1 MKPKGLRSEFASFWN
16 FDPETVFLNHGSF
29 GACPTEVNNYRAG
42 LLDRLEKQPVN
53 FIQREY
59 MPRITGIIE
68 KLENFTG
75 ASPGSIV
82 LVTNTTTGINT
93 VLSNLSINPG
103 DELVTTGQE
112 YFSSANILRTSA
124 AKYDAKCVEVQIESP
139 VSGPDQ
145 VIDSILSGVT
155 PRTVLVLID
164 HISSP
169 TGMIFPVKELVSRLD
184 LLGIDVLVD
193 GAHGPGM
200 VPLNL
205 DELGAAYYTGNC
217 HKWMCAPKTAALLYV
232 RPDKQRNFRPALMSH
247 IASDFDVEMS
257 DFQIEFFWNGTIDP
271 TPRMSIPF
279 TIDFMESLHP
289 GGWTGIMNEN
299 HEKAIRAERLICGR
313 LGIEPSCPESMIGS
327 MAAIPLSWKPPSDLP
342 PPEGSDPLQN
352 WLFREKQIEIH
363 VTFTS
368 IPHGRFLRLSAQI
381 YNSDAEFEYLC
392 ESLMEAPTSLL

>member
-1 MKPKGLRSEFASFWN
+1 MKPRKLRNKFASFWN
-16 FDPETVFLNHGSF
+16 FDPDMVFLNHGSF
-29 GACPTEVNNYRAG
+29 GACPTEVNRYRTR
-42 LLDRLEKQPVN
+42 LLNRLEKQPVD

-59 MPRITGIIE
+59 MPRITGILE

-82 LVTNTTTGINT
+82 LVTNATTGINT

-103 DELVTTGQE
+103 DELITTGQE
-112 YFSSANILRTSA
+112 YFASANILRTNA
-124 AKYDAKCVEVQIESP
+124 EKYDAKCVEVPIKTP

-155 PRTVLVLID
+155 SRTVLVLID

-169 TGMIFPVKELVSRLD
+169 TGMVFPVKELVRRLD
-184 LLGIDVLVD
+184 QLGIDVLVD

-200 VPLNL
+200 IPLNL
-205 DELGAAYYTGNC
+205 EELGAAYYTGNC
-217 HKWMCAPKTAALLYV
+217 HKWLCAPKTAALLYV
-232 RPDKQRNFRPALMSH
+232 RPDRQKNFRPAVMSH
-247 IASDFDVEMS
+247 VASEFDIEMS

-289 GGWTGIMNEN
+289 DGWTGIMNEN
-299 HEKAIRAERLICGR
+299 HEKVVRAEGLICDR
-313 LGIEPSCPESMIGS
+313 LGIEPSCPENMIGS
-327 MAAIPLSWKPPSDLP
+327 MAAISLPWKQPSDLP
-342 PPEGSDPLQN
+342 PPEGIDPLQN
-352 WLFREKQIEIH
+352 WLFREKQIEIP

-368 IPHGRFLRLSAQI
+368 IPQGRFLRLSAQL
-381 YNSDAEFEYLC
+381 YNSDADFEYLC
-392 ESLMEAPTSLL
+392 RSLLEASIDFL

>member
-1 MKPKGLRSEFASFWN
+1 MKLKEQRSEFASFWN

-29 GACPTEVNNYRAG
+29 GACPTEVNSYRAG
-42 LLDRLEKQPVN
+42 LLDQLENQPVD

-59 MPRITGIIE
+59 MPRIPGILE

-75 ASPGSIV
+75 AAPGSIV
-82 LVTNTTTGINT
+82 LVTNVTTGINT

-112 YFSSANILRTSA
+112 YFSSANILRTNA
-124 AKYDAKCVEVQIESP
+124 AKYDAKYVEVPIDSP

-145 VIDSILSGVT
+145 VIDSIMSEIT
-155 PRTVLVLID
+155 SRTVLVLID

-169 TGMIFPVKELVSRLD
+169 TGMVFPVKELVLRLD
-184 LLGIDVLVD
+184 QLGIDVLVD

-205 DELGAAYYTGNC
+205 EELGAAYYTGNC
-217 HKWMCAPKTAALLYV
+217 HKWMCAPKTSALLYV
-232 RPDKQRNFRPALMSH
+232 RPDKQKNFRPAVMSH
-247 IASDFDVEMS
+247 VASEFDIEMS

-289 GGWTGIMNEN
+289 GGWTGIISEN
-299 HEKAIRAERLICGR
+299 HEKAVRAERFICER
-313 LGIEPSCPESMIGS
+313 LGIEPYCPKSMIGS
-327 MAAIPLSWKPPSDLP
+327 MAAVSLPWKPPSERLP
-342 PPEGSDPLQN
+342 PDGIDLLQN
-352 WLFREKQIEIH
+352 WLLREKQIEIP
-363 VTFTS
+363 VTYTS
-368 IPHGRFLRLSAQI
+368 IPCGRFLRLSAQL

-392 ESLMEAPTSLL
+392 ESLMEAPISLL

>member
-1 MKPKGLRSEFASFWN
+1 MKPKEQRSEFASFWN
-16 FDPETVFLNHGSF
+16 FDPDIVFLNHGSF
-29 GACPTEVNNYRAG
+29 GACPREVNSYRAC
-42 LLDRLEKQPVN
+42 LLDQLENQPVD
-53 FIQREY
+53 FILGEY
-59 MPRITGIIE
+59 MLRIPGILE

-103 DELVTTGQE
+103 DELITTGQE
-112 YFSSANILRTSA
+112 YFSSANILRTNA
-124 AKYDAKCVEVQIESP
+124 AKYDAKYVEVPIESP
-139 VSGPDQ
+139 VSSSDQ

-155 PRTVLVLID
+155 PRTILVLID

-169 TGMIFPVKELVSRLD
+169 TGMIFPVKELVLRLD
-184 LLGIDVLVD
+184 RLGIDVLVD

-200 VPLNL
+200 LPLNL
-205 DELGAAYYTGNC
+205 EELGAAYYTGNC

-232 RPDKQRNFRPALMSH
+232 RPDKQKDFRPSVISH
-247 IASDFDVEMS
+247 IASEFDIEMS

-299 HEKAIRAERLICGR
+299 HEKVVRAERLICDQ

-327 MAAIPLSWKPPSDLP
+327 MAAVSLPWKPPSDVL
-342 PPEGSDPLQN
+342 PPEGIDPLQN
-352 WLFREKQIEIH
+352 WLLREKQIEIP

-368 IPHGRFLRLSAQI
+368 IPHGRFLRLSAQL

-392 ESLMEAPTSLL
+392 RSLLEASIDFL